1 MRQHRAVRAVAVGDH
16 PQTRLGREAGLKA
29 RQRRHVLALD
39 GGQPADRIRQA
50 VQFIVIHQQPKK
62 PAVFV
67 TAIRD
72 GLKGTKDIR
81 DDKKTELTTAQQAF
95 AAAASNN
102 YAAFS
107 SAVDAIAGALG
118 KATPLGKQA
127 LNYRKHLNATTT
139 HTPPEPT
146 LPVTGTK

>member
-1 MRQHRAVRAVAVGDH
+1 MITFTGKNSD
-16 PQTRLGREAGLKA
+16 TLTTKGLDPVKT
-29 RQRRHVLALD
+29 
-39 GGQPADRIRQA
+39 
-50 VQFIVIHQQPKK
+50 
-62 PAVFV
+62 
-67 TAIRD
+67 TANLTVIRD

-102 YAAFS
+102 YTAFS